1 MTLFGLVVGEVVT
14 PETVAFASRALT
26 AVLGLFVAGLAYRG
40 YRQNDAPKMR
50 FLAVGIAL
58 LTTGV
63 FAVVFGLDWTGVRE
77 GIVLVARGI
86 VTVIGLSAVLYALIY
101 DGRH

>member
-1 MTLFGLVVGEVVT
+1 MTPLSLLQSDVLT
-14 PETVAFASRALT
+14 PESVAWASRALT
-26 AVLGLFVAGLAYRG
+26 AAVGLFVAALAYRG
-40 YRQNDAPKMR
+40 FRRNDAPKMR